1 MEREHKLLPL
11 SISLLSGLAVSVMM
25 IVRRNFSLTSV
36 VIILAVMLGFYIVGL
51 IFRTVLI
58 YFKTKEEPEIPEETD
73 GENNDTE
80 NVTSESE
87 NAEEEQQDEEG

>member
-1 MEREHKLLPL
+1 
-11 SISLLSGLAVSVMM
+11 
-25 IVRRNFSLTSV
+25 
-36 VIILAVMLGFYIVGL
+36 MLGFYIVGL
-51 IFRTVLI
+51 IFRTILI
-58 YFKTKEEPEIPEETD
+58 YFKTKEDPEIPEETD

>member
-36 VIILAVMLGFYIVGL
+36 VIVLAVMLGFYIVGL
-51 IFRTVLI
+51 IFRAILI
-58 YFKTKEEPEIPEETD
+58 AFKTKEEPQQTENAD
-73 GENNDTE
+73 GENETVE
-80 NVTSESE
+80 VTSESDSVQ
-87 NAEEEQQDEEG
+87 EEQQDEEG